1 MKSTKDQFEQHVQ
14 GLYDGLEVPTPE
26 STKVAVFNAL
36 DKQDV
41 VSWSTSTKTVLVTAL
56 IILGAAWYMMPEE
69 VASPEA
75 QPTPTPVIEEVL
87 YEEVPRT
94 EVSVEYTG
102 TEDVRVQNSIE
113 GTQVLVEELFEEVV
127 TTSVL
132 EVVEET
138 KVIETTSVI
147 EAVDVEPAAE
157 ESVFEEVQSV
167 VHPAVEEKAK
177 EIEPVKD
184 EETEEWVLPATIK
197 VEK

>member
-56 IILGAAWYMMPEE
+56 IIVGAAWYMMPEE

-102 TEDVRVQNSIE
+102 TEDVRVQNSM
-113 GTQVLVEELFEEVV
+113 
-127 TTSVL
+127 
-132 EVVEET
+132 
-138 KVIETTSVI
+138 
-147 EAVDVEPAAE
+147 
-157 ESVFEEVQSV
+157 
-167 VHPAVEEKAK
+167 KAHK
-177 EIEPVKD
+177 F
-184 EETEEWVLPATIK
+184 
-197 VEK
+197 